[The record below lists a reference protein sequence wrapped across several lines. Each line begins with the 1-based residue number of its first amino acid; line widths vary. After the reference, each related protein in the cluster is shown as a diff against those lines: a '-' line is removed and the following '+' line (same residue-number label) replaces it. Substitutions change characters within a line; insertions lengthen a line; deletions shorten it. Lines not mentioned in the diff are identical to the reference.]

1 MPRRSNRVAAAEAQA
16 AHEWAALVQ
25 TAVRQV
31 NLHHVKA
38 VCLDEAPTTTNSL
51 KLMCFSSDNT
61 PLAIGSFLCEENLNE
76 RFPGFSLDSTTH
88 AVLEI
93 VFEETEGDDHNEG
106 IVLAVK
112 DGLQGITA
120 ANLQHLRSQ
129 MYE

>member
-16 AHEWAALVQ
+16 ELEWAGLVQ
-25 TAVRQV
+25 TAASQE

-38 VCLDEAPTTTNSL
+38 VCLDEAPATTTSL
-51 KLMCFSSDNT
+51 KLMCFSSDNM
-61 PLAIGSFLCEENLNE
+61 PLAIGSFLCEENHNE
-76 RFPGFSLDSTTH
+76 LFPGFSLDSTTH

-112 DGLQGITA
+112 DGLQCITA
-120 ANLQHLRSQ
+120 ANLQHLRSR